1 MKKLLNKIQ
10 TTADQD
16 LNIILI
22 LTLIPLFFS
31 LTFKQTLF
39 SYINQTSVSLWT
51 RLILL
56 AGLQFAIAVFETP
69 FNLLQKSH
77 HFLYK
82 KRRAYALLNI
92 LLNYLAI
99 FAKYSRVRTSCEV
112 YDISLSYH
120 DTVLTN

>member
-10 TTADQD
+10 KKADQD

-22 LTLIPLFFS
+22 LTLIPLFFF

-69 FNLLQKSH
+69 FNGSIISVVGKTTIGIMEP
-77 HFLYK
+77 
-82 KRRAYALLNI
+82 I
-92 LLNYLAI
+92 LL
-99 FAKYSRVRTSCEV
+99 
-112 YDISLSYH
+112 
-120 DTVLTN
+120 